1 MNKIEEKKIENIQK
15 CEKILKGLSEDNKNE
30 LNEIEDIIR
39 KDNTEEIFILTYLK
53 LIEKFNKNN
62 LETHFEKYA
71 HILSKETINN
81 NFPQFNDKKKPS
93 SVLFSNTLNQIMKYK
108 NTNIPFQKIDYYNEL
123 VYINPK
129 YDNIRGFTSYEKN
142 KELAIYI
149 LVTRIKNGIIKHIKK
164 ICNFDVIND
173 DPLIQFQ
180 NQLIEKAEI
189 FRKVDIYNKFKIG
202 EKPPDK
208 ENEIYE
214 LIKKN
219 NNNYNADDSIKQYKE
234 NISLY
239 SKICSKD
246 FSEYFDNF
254 RSFIYNIKGNFYKR
268 FPNILNLSN
277 EDFGLLTDFCFFLE
291 QHDFNAKTL
300 NFYINKWNNTFYQ
313 TREYIVDILKKIS
326 SKNKYY
332 LDNDDFIIEKH
343 VHESK
348 EINIKRIKD
357 INKYSI
363 DCIIDYLV
371 KDKFSDENQDTDISN
386 YSKNES
392 IIDYYNIEEY
402 LKFDS
407 TKEIYLNKIWDVIK
421 EYIIKIFTSK
431 TIKSALRKIC
441 EDLKIVEYYDFLEKD
456 ELEIILKRT
465 RFFQF
470 VSEVLGLT
478 EPSFFLDFVFYRGKI
493 SSYPDKCSKLLNLS
507 MYTVTQEN
515 EILGHLNIRIQNY
528 LAKNEVSS
536 PISESIDNFGNKTNK
551 PESGDHI
558 EKMLYGRQI
567 NQLNFNEV
575 LYILDVENY
584 NQELDEFREN
594 FMNLRN
600 TKDKYKYS
608 QSLSILL
615 ESLNLSIG
623 NNINYYNYSNLNKDL
638 IGKFS
643 FVDDAFSIRRGHTD
657 YFHPP
662 KERNPLQNV
671 LDDYRKNYS
680 NI

>member
-1 MNKIEEKKIENIQK
+1 M
-15 CEKILKGLSEDNKNE
+15 
-30 LNEIEDIIR
+30 
-39 KDNTEEIFILTYLK
+39 
-53 LIEKFNKNN
+53 
-62 LETHFEKYA
+62 
-71 HILSKETINN
+71 
-81 NFPQFNDKKKPS
+81 
-93 SVLFSNTLNQIMKYK
+93 
-108 NTNIPFQKIDYYNEL
+108 
-123 VYINPK
+123 
-129 YDNIRGFTSYEKN
+129 
-142 KELAIYI
+142 
-149 LVTRIKNGIIKHIKK
+149 
-164 ICNFDVIND
+164 
-173 DPLIQFQ
+173 
-180 NQLIEKAEI
+180 
-189 FRKVDIYNKFKIG
+189 
-202 EKPPDK
+202 
-208 ENEIYE
+208 
-214 LIKKN
+214 
-219 NNNYNADDSIKQYKE
+219 
-234 NISLY
+234 
-239 SKICSKD
+239 
-246 FSEYFDNF
+246 
-254 RSFIYNIKGNFYKR
+254 
-268 FPNILNLSN
+268 
-277 EDFGLLTDFCFFLE
+277 
-291 QHDFNAKTL
+291 
-300 NFYINKWNNTFYQ
+300 
-313 TREYIVDILKKIS
+313 
-326 SKNKYY
+326 
-332 LDNDDFIIEKH
+332 
-343 VHESK
+343 
-348 EINIKRIKD
+348 
-357 INKYSI
+357 
-363 DCIIDYLV
+363 
-371 KDKFSDENQDTDISN
+371 
-386 YSKNES
+386 
-392 IIDYYNIEEY
+392 
-402 LKFDS
+402 KFDS

-421 EYIIKIFTSK
+421 EYIMKIFTSK

-470 VSEVLGLT
+470 ISDVLGLT

-507 MYTVTQEN
+507 IYTVTQEH

-638 IGKFS
+638 LGKFS

>member
-108 NTNIPFQKIDYYNEL
+108 NTNIPFQKTDYYNEL

-173 DPLIQFQ
+173 EPLIQFQ

-246 FSEYFDNF
+246 CSEYFDNF
-254 RSFIYNIKGNFYKR
+254 RSFICNVKGNFYKR

-421 EYIIKIFTSK
+421 EYIMKIFTSK

-470 VSEVLGLT
+470 ISDVLGLT

-507 MYTVTQEN
+507 MYTVTQEH

-623 NNINYYNYSNLNKDL
+623 NNKNYYNYSNLNKDL
-638 IGKFS
+638 LGKFS